1 MTSIMT
7 NKPTIFIIDD
17 DEGIR
22 DGLTMLLE
30 SIGQTCCS
38 FDSATSFLKAY
49 NENMSGCIVLD
60 IRMPKMS
67 GLELQRKL
75 NELKCLLP
83 MIFITGHGDIPMA
96 VEAMRLGALD
106 FVRKPFNE
114 QDLIDRINEALEF
127 DEKRNDEVISELN
140 LKNKFE
146 SLSKRELDVLER
158 VTSGVM
164 NKVIAAE
171 LGISER
177 TVEVHRSHVM
187 DKLGVKTLAELV
199 RVKVK
204 LEAIESAVL

>member
-1 MTSIMT
+1 MTSVMK

-30 SIGQTCCS
+30 SIGQECCS
-38 FDSATSFLKAY
+38 FESGIAFLKAY
-49 NENMSGCIVLD
+49 NKNMSGCIVLD

-75 NELKCLLP
+75 KELKCLLP

-114 QDLIDRINEALEF
+114 QDLIDRINEALES
-127 DEKRNDEVISELN
+127 DEKRNNEAIGEHNIKS
-140 LKNKFE
+140 KFE
-146 SLSKRELDVLER
+146 SLSSREKEVLER
-158 VTSGVM
+158 VAKGLM

-171 LGISER
+171 LSISER

-204 LEAIESAVL
+204 LEGIESAVL